1 MNPIKF
7 YLILLF
13 FAIQSFAADI
23 KITDI
28 KINSKKNGVFLTISS
43 NQPLSR
49 ATVTGWYS
57 ENGWFYTTIMN
68 AQIDTNMV
76 ETIKT
81 PSIVNKINLHN
92 TSESVQISIK
102 VPLIEM
108 HDFFDSD
115 NPNELMLALRF
126 PISSIE
132 NVLSE
137 AKSVHES
144 NLDMQTAFN
153 YNQIRNAAL
162 LVGASL
168 SIAGIISSDEQETIR
183 WEFITGVG
191 LLIATYL
198 YDRYIQLIK

>member
-13 FAIQSFAADI
+13 FAIQSFAADV

-68 AQIDTNMV
+68 ARIDTNMV

-168 SIAGIISSDEQETIR
+168 SIAGIISIDEQETIR

>member
-28 KINSKKNGVFLTISS
+28 KINSKKTGDFLIISS

-49 ATVTGWYS
+49 AKVTGWYS

-68 AQIDTNMV
+68 ARIDTNMV

-168 SIAGIISSDEQETIR
+168 SITGIISSDEQETIR
-183 WEFITGVG
+183 WEFITGIG

>member
-13 FAIQSFAADI
+13 FAIQSFAADV

-68 AQIDTNMV
+68 ARIDTNMV

-102 VPLIEM
+102 VPMIEM

-168 SIAGIISSDEQETIR
+168 SIAGIISIDEQETIR

>member
-68 AQIDTNMV
+68 ARIDTNMV

-102 VPLIEM
+102 VPMIEM

-153 YNQIRNAAL
+153 YNQIRNASL

-168 SIAGIISSDEQETIR
+168 AIAGIISSDEQETIR

>member
-13 FAIQSFAADI
+13 FVIQSFAADI

-49 ATVTGWYS
+49 AKVTGWYS

-68 AQIDTNMV
+68 ARIDTNMV

>member
-13 FAIQSFAADI
+13 FAIQSFAADV

-68 AQIDTNMV
+68 ARIDTNMV

-102 VPLIEM
+102 VPMIEM

-115 NPNELMLALRF
+115 NPNELMLAILF

>member
-7 YLILLF
+7 YLILF
-13 FAIQSFAADI
+13 FFVIQSFAADI

-68 AQIDTNMV
+68 ARIDTNMI

-102 VPLIEM
+102 VPSIEM

-191 LLIATYL
+191 LLIATYI

>member
-13 FAIQSFAADI
+13 FVIQSFAADI

-49 ATVTGWYS
+49 AKVTGWYS

-68 AQIDTNMV
+68 ARIDTNMV

-153 YNQIRNAAL
+153 YNQIRNASL

>member
-68 AQIDTNMV
+68 ARIDTNMV

-102 VPLIEM
+102 VPMIEM

-153 YNQIRNAAL
+153 YNQIRNASL

-168 SIAGIISSDEQETIR
+168 AIAGIISSDEQETIR
-183 WEFITGVG
+183 WEFITGLG